1 MPIKIS
7 ADSREALRPVYEG
20 VKSFLEK
27 EREREER
34 MGGHSYGG
42 RETFY

>member
-7 ADSREALRPVYEG
+7 CDSLEGLRPVYEG
-20 VKSFLEK
+20 VRDFLEK
-27 EREREER
+27 EREMDEKR
-34 MGGHSYGG
+34 GYGYGG